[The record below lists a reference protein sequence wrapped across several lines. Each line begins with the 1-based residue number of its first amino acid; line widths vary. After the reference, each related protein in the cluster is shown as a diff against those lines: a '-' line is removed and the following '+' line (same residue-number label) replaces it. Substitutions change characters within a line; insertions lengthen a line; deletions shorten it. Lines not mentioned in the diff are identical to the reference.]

1 MALPETPATGTRP
14 EGTGWESIV
23 ASIGPKVRQLRQR
36 LGLSL
41 QQLASRSDVSAAAI
55 HKVERGEMVP
65 TITTLIKLSAA
76 LGQPVSHFVGDAPQA
91 PIAVHVPAGGR
102 PAPPPGFDG
111 AELTA
116 TALAAPT
123 ERLRAGAVR
132 VELAAGARRE
142 DVGGRHPGEQ
152 LLLVTDG
159 DLAVTIAGEEYL
171 VRPGDTLHHPAD
183 RARTWH
189 NPGPGATRI
198 ICWYLH
204 D

>member
-23 ASIGPKVRQLRQR
+23 ASIGPKVHQLRQR

-41 QQLASRSDVSAAAI
+41 QQLAARSEVSAAAI
-55 HKVERGEMVP
+55 HKVERGDMVP
-65 TITTLIKLSAA
+65 TVTTLLKLSAA
-76 LGQPVSHFVGDAPQA
+76 LGQPVSHFVDDVPHAPV
-91 PIAVHVPAGGR
+91 AVHVPAGQR

-111 AELTA
+111 ADLA
-116 TALAAPT
+116 AAALAQPT

-142 DVGGRHPGEQ
+142 DIGGRHPGEQ
-152 LLLVTDG
+152 LLLVTEG
-159 DLAVTIAGEEYL
+159 DLAVSVAGEEYL
-171 VRPGDTLHHPAD
+171 LRPGDTLHHPAD

-189 NPGPGATRI
+189 NPGPGVTGV